1 MELSSEQIDFI
12 HQDIQEKGI
21 TMPELADSLTDHICC
36 ALEAGLH
43 QDFDSAYSTVLAE
56 FGEADLANIQTE
68 TIYLLTYKRQI
79 IMKKLMFI
87 LAYVAIVLCG
97 TGILFKIQ
105 HWPGANMMTTLG
117 ILLLNFGYLPLYFHD
132 RYKKAISQ

>member
-1 MELSSEQIDFI
+1 MELSIEQIDFI
-12 HQDIQEKGI
+12 HADIQDKGI

-36 ALEAGLH
+36 AIEEGIDTDFNTAYTNALVAFGQVELASI
-43 QDFDSAYSTVLAE
+43 QD
-56 FGEADLANIQTE
+56 E
-68 TIYLLTYKRQI
+68 TIYLLTYKKQI